1 MNSLL
6 FLIVQI
12 ISLYKFVLIIYIIT
26 TWLINFNVI
35 NTSNRFVYSVMEI
48 LYKLSEP
55 SLRIVRKYIPN
66 FGSIDISP
74 IIVYLALEFLQR
86 LILEYWPRQ
95 L

>member
-6 FLIVQI
+6 FLIIQI

-26 TWLINFNVI
+26 TWLINFNII

-74 IIVYLALEFLQR
+74 IIVYLALEFFQR
-86 LILEYWPRQ
+86 FIIEYWPR
-95 L
+95 

>member
-6 FLIVQI
+6 YLIIQI

-74 IIVYLALEFLQR
+74 IIVYLALEFFQR
-86 LILEYWPRQ
+86 LILEYWPR
-95 L
+95 

>member
-1 MNSLL
+1 MNLL
-6 FLIVQI
+6 LILIVQI

-35 NTSNRFVYSVMEI
+35 KTSNRFVYSVMEV

-66 FGSIDISP
+66 FGSVDISP
-74 IIVYLALEFLQR
+74 IIVYLALEFFQR
-86 LILEYWPRQ
+86 LIIEYWPG
-95 L
+95 

>member
-6 FLIVQI
+6 FLIIQI

-74 IIVYLALEFLQR
+74 IIVYLALEFFQR
-86 LILEYWPRQ
+86 LVLEYWPKS

>member
-6 FLIVQI
+6 FLIIQI
-12 ISLYKFVLIIYIIT
+12 ITLYKFVLIIYIIT

-74 IIVYLALEFLQR
+74 IIVYLALEFFQR
-86 LILEYWPRQ
+86 LILEYWPR
-95 L
+95 LS

>member
-48 LYKLSEP
+48 LYKLCEP

-74 IIVYLALEFLQR
+74 IIVYLALEFFQR
-86 LILEYWPRQ
+86 LIIEYWPR
-95 L
+95 

>member
-6 FLIVQI
+6 YLIIQI

-74 IIVYLALEFLQR
+74 IIVYLALEFFQR
-86 LILEYWPRQ
+86 LVLEYWPR
-95 L
+95 

>member
-6 FLIVQI
+6 YLIIQI
-12 ISLYKFVLIIYIIT
+12 ITLYKFVLIIYIIT

-86 LILEYWPRQ
+86 LILEYCPRQ

>member
-6 FLIVQI
+6 YLIIQI

-74 IIVYLALEFLQR
+74 IIVYLALEFFQR
-86 LILEYWPRQ
+86 LILEYWPR
-95 L
+95 LS

>member
-6 FLIVQI
+6 FLIIQI
-12 ISLYKFVLIIYIIT
+12 ISLYKFVIIIYIIA

-35 NTSNRFVYSVMEI
+35 NTSNRFVYSLMEA

-55 SLRIVRKYIPN
+55 SLRIVRRYIPS

-74 IIVYLALEFLQR
+74 IIVFILLEFSQR
-86 LILEYWPRQ
+86 LLVEYWPR
-95 L
+95 

>member
-74 IIVYLALEFLQR
+74 IIVYLALEFFQR
-86 LILEYWPRQ
+86 LILEYWPR
-95 L
+95 

>member
-6 FLIVQI
+6 YLIIQI

>member
-6 FLIVQI
+6 FLIIQI

-74 IIVYLALEFLQR
+74 IIVYLALEFFQR
-86 LILEYWPRQ
+86 LIIEYWPG
-95 L
+95 

>member
-6 FLIVQI
+6 YLIIQI

-66 FGSIDISP
+66 IGNIDISP
-74 IIVYLALEFLQR
+74 IIVYLALEFFQR
-86 LILEYWPRQ
+86 LILEYWPR
-95 L
+95 

>member
-12 ISLYKFVLIIYIIT
+12 ISLYKFVLIIYIIA

-74 IIVYLALEFLQR
+74 IIVYLALEFFQR
-86 LILEYWPRQ
+86 LVLEYWPKS

>member
-6 FLIVQI
+6 YLIIQI
-12 ISLYKFVLIIYIIT
+12 ITLYKFVLIIYIIT

-35 NTSNRFVYSVMEI
+35 NTSNRFVYSLMEI

-74 IIVYLALEFLQR
+74 IIVYLALEFFQR
-86 LILEYWPRQ
+86 LILEYWPR
-95 L
+95 

>member
-6 FLIVQI
+6 YLIIQI
-12 ISLYKFVLIIYIIT
+12 ISLYKFVLIIYIIA

-35 NTSNRFVYSVMEI
+35 NTSNRFVFSVMEI

-74 IIVYLALEFLQR
+74 IIVYLALEFFQR
-86 LILEYWPRQ
+86 LILEYWPR
-95 L
+95 

>member
-6 FLIVQI
+6 FLIIQI

-74 IIVYLALEFLQR
+74 IIVYLALEFFQR
-86 LILEYWPRQ
+86 LILEYWPR
-95 L
+95 

>member
-6 FLIVQI
+6 FLIIQI

-86 LILEYWPRQ
+86 LILEYWPGQ

>member
-6 FLIVQI
+6 FLIIQI

-35 NTSNRFVYSVMEI
+35 KTSNRFVYSVMEI

-74 IIVYLALEFLQR
+74 IIVYLALEFFQR
-86 LILEYWPRQ
+86 LILEYWPM
-95 L
+95 